1 MSRKGYINL
10 SIILMFAS
18 AIMISLAFVY
28 YALEDRAISYRY
40 SDIKEY
46 TDINNGIKFIE
57 KMPIQFN
64 IINKYFSNM
73 NNLSQK
79 EKEEIVLAYALK
91 NGYRQFDC
99 GPSTSTIK
107 YNCVKVEDIN
117 DRNFQKVFNLD
128 LTFENEVIDLYM
140 DDYGT
145 QELTNKE
152 NKDIY
157 KYVVDITN
165 NSNYRLYT
173 KFDRFNQSDDKYV
186 FYVYQGYINANTK
199 AGDTLTVYDFM
210 TGKPVISG
218 TSNGY
223 NDFNEEITKENL
235 VLQKYKYELK
245 KHDDGSY
252 YLYAYNPVK
261 S

>member
-79 EKEEIVLAYALK
+79 E
-91 NGYRQFDC
+91 R
-99 GPSTSTIK
+99 T
-107 YNCVKVEDIN
+107 VKV
-117 DRNFQKVFNLD
+117 
-128 LTFENEVIDLYM
+128 
-140 DDYGT
+140 
-145 QELTNKE
+145 
-152 NKDIY
+152 
-157 KYVVDITN
+157 
-165 NSNYRLYT
+165 S
-173 KFDRFNQSDDKYV
+173 
-186 FYVYQGYINANTK
+186 
-199 AGDTLTVYDFM
+199 
-210 TGKPVISG
+210 
-218 TSNGY
+218 
-223 NDFNEEITKENL
+223 
-235 VLQKYKYELK
+235 
-245 KHDDGSY
+245 
-252 YLYAYNPVK
+252 
-261 S
+261 